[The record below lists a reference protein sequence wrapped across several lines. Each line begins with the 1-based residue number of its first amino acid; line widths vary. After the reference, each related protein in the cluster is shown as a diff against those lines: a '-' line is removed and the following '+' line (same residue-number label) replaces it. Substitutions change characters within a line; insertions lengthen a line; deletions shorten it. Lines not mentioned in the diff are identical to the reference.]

1 MVYLSV
7 SIDFNFKNEG
17 KVFIK
22 TPAIGGDEGGE
33 CWDERQQGEVRQLF
47 IYHGDSIDSIQ
58 TACGSDS
65 VELSDKH
72 GGHGKKFNVVR
83 GHYGHH
89 CGRGW
94 EPVVVR
100 SLTFETDDGS
110 VYGPF
115 GTEADKDFSFHLDGA
130 RFGGF
135 HGRSCDDF
143 LRAIGIYV
151 DTDATGTTYAGSN
164 KLQLVGWEFGSKSN
178 ADTDDSEKALAE
190 EIVL

>member
-1 MVYLSV
+1 MKVVNVGMSG
-7 SIDFNFKNEG
+7 NE
-17 KVFIK
+17 
-22 TPAIGGDEGGE
+22 EN
-33 CWDERQQGEVRQLF
+33 
-47 IYHGDSIDSIQ
+47 
-58 TACGSDS
+58 

-72 GGHGKKFNVVR
+72 GGHGKKFNVVNLGRRSLMCIR

-100 SLTFETDDGS
+100 SVTFETDDGS

-115 GTEADKDFSFHLDGA
+115 GTEAGEDFSFHLDGA

-135 HGRSCDDF
+135 HGISCDAF

-151 DTDATGTTYAGSN
+151 ETDATDATTYVQEFKIIRAAASQALNLIEEMEVAGLKN
-164 KLQLVGWEFGSKSN
+164 PNTMTCWPEQGP
-178 ADTDDSEKALAE
+178 
-190 EIVL
+190 I